1 MKLLFAFSLLLLNMV
16 CIAQSPVGRWKVISQ
31 VTEFQGEKF
40 DSHKALLQQR
50 PCADKIWYEI
60 NADGTYRLNASQ
72 SGCDERYKNIQEKL
86 HSEQVWKV
94 KGNTITIG
102 HKKAPN
108 VGQSYTFVIT
118 GDKMLWTGTNGQG
131 VITYQKL

>member
-1 MKLLFAFSLLLLNMV
+1 MKLIFVYVLLLFSMV
-16 CIAQSPVGRWKVISQ
+16 SIAQSPIGKWKVISHMS
-31 VTEFQGEKF
+31 EFQGEKF

-72 SGCDERYKNIQEKL
+72 SGCDERYKKIQEKL

-94 KGNTITIG
+94 KGNIITIG
-102 HKKAPN
+102 HKTAPT
-108 VGQSYTFVIT
+108 VGQSYTFVISGNT
-118 GDKMLWTGTNGQG
+118 MQWTGTNGQG